1 MDISN
6 YVYTQSLIV
15 GCCFKLY
22 CIYSSSVTAYYVVC
36 LAKKLSQLVA
46 QPLTAEE
53 DTALC
58 NYLEENPA
66 LTCQE
71 LLVMFHIQRSRYV
84 EAIRVNR
91 QLNERQRTLH
101 DPQVW
106 ERSDRRNAIVNGIA
120 RSLPSCLKNL
130 AQTFP
135 TTLPPHH
142 ASQQLQCMNFILTVL
157 YFNIFFNRSA
167 ATTNVNDCCP

>member
-1 MDISN
+1 MCAQFL
-6 YVYTQSLIV
+6 VV
-15 GCCFKLY
+15 ECCFTDYIL
-22 CIYSSSVTAYYVVC
+22 C
-36 LAKKLSQLVA
+36 LAKKLSKLIGL
-46 QPLTAEE
+46 PLTVEE
-53 DTALC
+53 DMALC
-58 NYLEENPA
+58 SYLEENPA

-71 LLVMFHIQRSRYV
+71 LLVMFHVQRSRYV

-106 ERSDRRNAIVNGIA
+106 ERSERRNNIINGIA

-135 TTLPPHH
+135 TTIPPHH
-142 ASQQLQCMNFILTVL
+142 PSQQESTYEILLHRILHV
-157 YFNIFFNRSA
+157 ISFNRS
-167 ATTNVNDCCP
+167 TTANVDGGSA